1 MRAAGLQHVGQA
13 QQGCLR
19 AAHRERRDDLMRKH
33 ANVSDNLAMTV
44 VLSDEYHSIDG
55 QRLANC
61 AAAFASGGR
70 TPATCG

>member
-1 MRAAGLQHVGQA
+1 
-13 QQGCLR
+13 
-19 AAHRERRDDLMRKH
+19 MRKH